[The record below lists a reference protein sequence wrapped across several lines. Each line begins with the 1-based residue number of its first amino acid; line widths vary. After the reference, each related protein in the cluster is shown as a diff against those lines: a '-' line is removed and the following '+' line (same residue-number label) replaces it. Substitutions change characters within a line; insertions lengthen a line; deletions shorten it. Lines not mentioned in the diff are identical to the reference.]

1 MNPMGN
7 DPDACR
13 RIADAI
19 AEGRFLEDP
28 ALWRPHVETCAACRT
43 SVEGL
48 FALRERVRL
57 AGLESP
63 VVEPRPSREGAL
75 AIALAFRQHRHER
88 TIRNVSAGILL
99 LLAASIGFF
108 VVRRAPPEASETAFA
123 YARRLN
129 AMIVPASGSPDHERL
144 ARDAAARAEFLAALD
159 HPSSCVRRT
168 ALYGLLNSRIPVDPA
183 RLEKVLTEFHE
194 DLEIPVETASVS
206 DDGRAVADALRGQ
219 RAATVLSALIGLDVT
234 PETGVPRVRSEVVAS
249 FLSDPEPPI
258 RRQALIALRADAR
271 YVPDATV
278 ERLMRG
284 DPDREVAVF
293 AADLLVLRRGEEGA
307 SLVVD
312 RLRKAPDPVI
322 ERMLVSALAPT
333 RVGLELAHE
342 RVADPTTDPALAL
355 AQAITLYDRAPKHEF
370 APPEA
375 VIDRALHAPTRL
387 SFEAL
392 AYLCIKANWTMYR
405 ARLQAMWRGLSRE
418 DRDYG
423 GRDLVAWDLTGVADE
438 ARLTLALD
446 ICEADRSSQERAAVV
461 TMSTNPSAL
470 IRQRAERLLASWPEK
485 PR

>member
-129 AMIVPASGSPDHERL
+129 AIVFPTPGHPDYDRL
-144 ARDAAARAEFLAALD
+144 ARDAAARAEFFAALD
-159 HPSSCVRRT
+159 HPSSWVRRT
-168 ALYGLLNSRIPVDPA
+168 ALSGLLLSRVPVDPA

-194 DLEIPVETASVS
+194 DLEVPVETASVS
-206 DDGRAVADALRGQ
+206 DDGRAVADALRRQ
-219 RAATVLSALIGLDVT
+219 RTETLFSALVGLDVT
-234 PETGVPRVRSEVVAS
+234 PTPGVPRVRSEVVVP
-249 FLSDPEPPI
+249 FLSEPEPQI
-258 RRQALIALRADAR
+258 RQLALMALRADAR

-278 ERLMRG
+278 ERLMRS
-284 DPDREVAVF
+284 DPDREVAVA
-293 AADLLVLRRGEEGA
+293 AADLIVLRRGEEGA
-307 SLVVD
+307 VLVVD
-312 RLRKAPDPVI
+312 RLRKAPDEAI
-322 ERMLVSALAPT
+322 ERMLVPTLEPT
-333 RVGLELAHE
+333 RAGLELARE
-342 RVADPTTDPALAL
+342 RVAEPTTDPAIAL
-355 AQAITLYDRAPKHEF
+355 AHATTLLRRAPGH
-370 APPEA
+370 AISPPEA
-375 VIDRALHAPTRL
+375 AIERALRAPTRL

-392 AYLCIKANWTMYR
+392 VLLVREANWAAYR
-405 ARLQAMWRGLSRE
+405 SRVQEMWRGLSRA
-418 DRDYG
+418 DREYG
-423 GRDLVAWDLTGVADE
+423 GDALVAWDLKAGADDARVAQM
-438 ARLTLALD
+438 LD
-446 ICEADRSSQERAAVV
+446 VCEADRTSRGRAAVV
-461 TMSTNPSAL
+461 KMATSSNPA
-470 IRQRAERLLASWPEK
+470 IRERAERLLASWPARSK
-485 PR
+485 